1 MVFHMKAKTTLSI
14 DPALMR
20 EVKAEAARRGI
31 TMSDFVATALRLVLV
46 QPAERSERKLPPLPS
61 WSSGGALVDI
71 SDRDALYEAMERD

>member
-31 TMSDFVATALRLVLV
+31 TMSELVESALRELLE
-46 QPAERSERKLPPLPS
+46 QHAEPCEPPPLPG
-61 WSSGGALVDI
+61 WHLGPFRVNVADPEE
-71 SDRDALYEAMERD
+71 LYELLKDD